1 MYWGVD
7 RAGYDVERLRFVAL
21 AAGLGLFFTPLLVL
35 GALSAAGGAAI
46 DPLVPVGVMT
56 SLVGAV
62 VLILPWQRMPE
73 WAFHTLPPIACALA
87 AWGVAVA
94 EPDATVVVWTFV
106 LIGPFV
112 GFAVDRPVEVLAHL
126 LFLSACMLIPVV
138 TDTGSPETQGSVLIG
153 LPTIWALTAVV
164 AVLRTG
170 ELRQAQLLRDQVRSD
185 PLTGVGNR
193 RLLDERLDYEIVR
206 HHRSGRRLA
215 FITLDLNRFKE
226 VNDELGH
233 LTGDDVL
240 CGAARALTGAVRES
254 DTVARQ
260 GGDEFC
266 VLAPE
271 ADEDGIDRLVG
282 SLHDALA
289 TVDAGGRPLT
299 AAVGWAFYPQ
309 DAGSASALMAAADAH
324 QIDAKRSD
332 HGDGY
337 RTRTGGPVSVP
348 TRTR

>member
-1 MYWGVD
+1 MD

-21 AAGLGLFFTPLLVL
+21 AAGLGLFLTPLLVL
-35 GALSAAGGAAI
+35 GALVASGGPSVGPLLPVGFTTSFVGAMVI
-46 DPLVPVGVMT
+46 LVPWHR
-56 SLVGAV
+56 
-62 VLILPWQRMPE
+62 LPA
-73 WAFHTLPPIACALA
+73 WAFHTLPPIACVLGT
-87 AWGVAVA
+87 WGVAVA

-106 LIGPFV
+106 LIGPFIA
-112 GFAVDRPVEVLAHL
+112 FALDRPVEVLPHL
-126 LFLSACMLIPVV
+126 LFLSACMLLPVI
-138 TDTGSPETQGSVLIG
+138 TGAGSPETQGSVLIG

-215 FITLDLNRFKE
+215 FITLDLNRFKQ

-271 ADEDGIDRLVG
+271 VDEDGIDRLIG

-309 DAGSASALMAAADAH
+309 DAVCASALMAAADAH
-324 QIDAKRSD
+324 QIDAKR
-332 HGDGY
+332 GDDGDPY

>member
-1 MYWGVD
+1 MD
-7 RAGYDVERLRFVAL
+7 RAGYDVKRLRFVAV
-21 AAGLGLFFTPLLVL
+21 AAGLGLFFSPLLAIGAML
-35 GALSAAGGAAI
+35 GSGSASVA
-46 DPLVPVGVMT
+46 PLLPVGFTT
-56 SLVGAV
+56 SFIGAV
-62 VLILPWQRMPE
+62 VILVPWHRLPGR
-73 WAFHTLPPIACALA
+73 AFQVLPPVACLVAMWA
-87 AWGVAVA
+87 VAVA

-112 GFAVDRPVEVLAHL
+112 GFALDRPVEVLPHL
-126 LFLSACMLIPVV
+126 VFLSACMLVPVV
-138 TDTGSPETQGSVLIG
+138 TGAGSPETQGSVLIG

-164 AVLRTG
+164 AVLRAD
-170 ELRQAQLLRDQVRSD
+170 ELRQALLLRDQVRSD

-193 RLLDERLDYEIVR
+193 RLLDERLDYELVR
-206 HHRSGRRLA
+206 HDRSGRTLA
-215 FITLDLNRFKE
+215 FVTLDLNRFKE

-240 CGAARALTGAVRES
+240 CDAARALTRAVRES

-271 ADEDGIDRLVG
+271 MDDNGIDPFVG

-309 DAGSASALMAAADAH
+309 DAASASGLMAAADAH
-324 QIDAKRSD
+324 QIDAKR
-332 HGDGY
+332 GEYEDGY
-337 RTRTGGPVSVP
+337 RTRTSGPVSAP